1 MAIKILSKRK
11 MNEEDIA
18 GMQNEIS
25 ILTQIDHPNVVK
37 LVDTYEDKSHYC
49 LIMELMQGGEL
60 FEVIMQREK
69 LEEAD
74 VHNLMVPI
82 FDAVIHCHS
91 QGIVHRDIK
100 PENLLLSDKN
110 LEDALVKIADFGL
123 ARSVSIDDL
132 ATTTAGTPG
141 YVAPEV
147 ILKQPYDQRCDYW
160 SLAVTLFVML
170 SGTPPFFHE
179 DNYELFELIKSGNYG
194 FDAPAWKNVS
204 NEAKD
209 FIAGLIK
216 VNPEERMTVELIQA
230 HPWYTGEYKTKGA
243 LSQLKNLRNLK
254 KFP

>member
-1 MAIKILSKRK
+1 MYRGAFATVRKGKHRETGDHVAIKILSKRK

-18 GMQNEIS
+18 GMQNEIA
-25 ILTQIDHPNVVK
+25 ILSQIDHPNVVK
-37 LVDTYEDKSHYC
+37 LVDTYEDKGHYC

-60 FEVIMQREK
+60 FEVIMKREK
-69 LEEAD
+69 LQEAD
-74 VHNLMVPI
+74 VHNLMVPV

-100 PENLLLSDKN
+100 PENLLLSDSSI
-110 LEDALVKIADFGL
+110 EDALVKIADFGL

-147 ILKQPYDQRCDYW
+147 IMKQPYDQRCDYW

-179 DNYELFELIKSGNYG
+179 DNFELFEMIKAGDYG
-194 FDAPAWKNVS
+194 FEAPAWSNVS
-204 NEAKD
+204 D
-209 FIAGLIK
+209 
-216 VNPEERMTVELIQA
+216 
-230 HPWYTGEYKTKGA
+230 
-243 LSQLKNLRNLK
+243 
-254 KFP
+254 